1 MAACS
6 HQQEWGCNSNTEK
19 QPKATTKGLLEVKE
33 KEGDVGGGG
42 DAMDRT
48 QRTNTEHTL
57 LLDPFQL
64 GAAPG
69 LYSILG
75 SHIPVLVLPAS
86 AFSKR
91 SHRAN
96 IYILNLS

>member
-1 MAACS
+1 
-6 HQQEWGCNSNTEK
+6 
-19 QPKATTKGLLEVKE
+19 VKE
-33 KEGDVGGGG
+33 KEGSVGGGG

-75 SHIPVLVLPAS
+75 SHSPVLVLPAS
-86 AFSKR
+86 TFSKR
-91 SHRAN
+91 SCRAKGHVV
-96 IYILNLS
+96 NLS

>member
-1 MAACS
+1 M
-6 HQQEWGCNSNTEK
+6 
-19 QPKATTKGLLEVKE
+19 KE
-33 KEGDVGGGG
+33 KEGSVGGGG

-64 GAAPG
+64 RVAPG
-69 LYSILG
+69 LYAILG

-86 AFSKR
+86 TLSKR
-91 SHRAN
+91 SHRAKGHTV
-96 IYILNLS
+96 NLSRGNLKTISKTQPHNS